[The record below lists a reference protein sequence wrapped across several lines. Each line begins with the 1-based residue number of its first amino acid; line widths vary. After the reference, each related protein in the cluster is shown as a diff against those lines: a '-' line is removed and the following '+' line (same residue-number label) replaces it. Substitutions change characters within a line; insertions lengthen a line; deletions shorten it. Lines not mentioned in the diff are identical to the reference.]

1 MIETWSTIQEV
12 YQALSTNNKYF
23 YLNMTKARYIGD
35 FLVRSNN
42 LSNTGVVAS
51 SYGNATIIPIIT
63 IGADGRV
70 TSASNTTLTITHLTT
85 SNLTEGTRLYYSN
98 SRVYSNV
105 VELNYIT
112 QSSLSGYATNSQIST
127 FTTTGKAIAMAIV
140 FGG

>member
-1 MIETWSTIQEV
+1 
-12 YQALSTNNKYF
+12 
-23 YLNMTKARYIGD
+23 MTKARYIGD

-85 SNLTEGTRLYYSN
+85 SDLTEGTRLYYSN